1 MSLLLSEEVLDLSK
15 LRLNIAK
22 ERISFAK
29 EIFKIGDY
37 KTVANRSYYAVFS
50 AMRAVLAL
58 DNIDSKKHSG
68 VIAEF
73 RKNYLKTEILPKELS
88 LTIDELVE
96 VRQGSD
102 YDDFYIIS
110 KNEVEQQLL
119 NAEIFVN
126 EIEKYLLTVY

>member
-1 MSLLLSEEVLDLSK
+1 MLSEEVLDLSK

-73 RKNYLKTEILPKELS
+73 RKNYLKTEILPKDLS